1 MTTFNNF
8 FQKLIII
15 IIIKLSLE
23 HMKVVGSVRSRPFQ
37 PDLQVE
43 EEENFDP
50 LMSRNEENFEV

>member
-1 MTTFNNF
+1 
-8 FQKLIII
+8 
-15 IIIKLSLE
+15 
-23 HMKVVGSVRSRPFQ
+23 MKVVGSVRSRPFQ